1 MPVPVEISG
10 LIVPLKPP
18 RAGKSRLRGAVDE
31 HDHAALVLALAW
43 DTLAA
48 ATDAGVRRV
57 LVVAADPAAVSG
69 LRRPGVEV
77 VGERGDGDL
86 NSALR
91 QGEALLRQREPD
103 AVVGAIQA
111 DLPALRPAELAAA
124 LAAAEG
130 RRVFVADADG
140 TGTTLLLSEPGG
152 PLDPRFG
159 AGSAAAHAGS
169 GAVPLELDLPTL
181 RRDVDTPADL
191 AEACRLGVGDR
202 TRAVLCSREVA

>member
-31 HDHAALVLALAW
+31 RDHAALVLALAW

-48 ATDAGVRRV
+48 ATDAGVRL

-91 QGEALLRQREPD
+91 QGEALLRQRDPD

-202 TRAVLCSREVA
+202 TRTVLCSREVA

>member
-31 HDHAALVLALAW
+31 RDHAALVLALAW
-43 DTLAA
+43 DTLTA
-48 ATDAGVRRV
+48 ATDAGVRL

-77 VGERGDGDL
+77 VGEQGDGDL

-91 QGEALLRQREPD
+91 QGEALLRQRDPD